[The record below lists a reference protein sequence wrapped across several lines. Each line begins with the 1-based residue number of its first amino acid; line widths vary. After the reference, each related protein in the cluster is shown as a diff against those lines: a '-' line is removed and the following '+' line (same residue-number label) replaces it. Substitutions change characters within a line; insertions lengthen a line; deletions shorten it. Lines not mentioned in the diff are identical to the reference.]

1 MSNVPSI
8 FAGRS
13 AGVGMSLGLPSH
25 LARATNSKALAA
37 ASHSG
42 GLVCLAAALANVI
55 ISGLTHQNDGYWL
68 TLVALLPMAALLYLL
83 SRNRTLALTV
93 AYLAIG
99 AACTYLYTVT
109 LLSLTPSYLDT
120 NLFVIAL
127 LVVAMT
133 LVGGVGSGALIAVL
147 WASLGFALAEA
158 AVCLA
163 AITAGREFKPD
174 AISLGAYLLMIAVLI
189 FDGAVRSGRGIPQ
202 STIHRAIREDQAMHI
217 RHELAL
223 ESAAELHDNT
233 ISELVTIANSTPGP
247 LRPAL
252 RERMEADLH
261 QLGRDRA
268 TDPPANGAEGL
279 SDVWLE
285 SELFAAVELVR
296 DEGLTVEV
304 SGKTAALGRLSEER
318 RRALGLAVRQ
328 CLMNVLRH
336 SGSAAAD
343 VAISAST
350 REISVLVVD
359 SGRGFVESE
368 TSVDR
373 LGLRHSV
380 HERIERV
387 GGSVTIWSSPDV
399 GTTVMLVVPCDSI
412 SAAEEGV
419 SL

>member
-1 MSNVPSI
+1 
-8 FAGRS
+8 
-13 AGVGMSLGLPSH
+13 MSLGLPSH

-55 ISGLTHQNDGYWL
+55 ISGLTHQDDGYWL

-109 LLSLTPSYLDT
+109 LLSLTPSYRDT

-133 LVGGVGSGALIAVL
+133 LVGGAGSGALIAVL

-189 FDGAVRSGRGIPQ
+189 FDGAIRSGRGVPQ

-223 ESAAELHDNT
+223 ESAA
-233 ISELVTIANSTPGP
+233 
-247 LRPAL
+247 
-252 RERMEADLH
+252 
-261 QLGRDRA
+261 
-268 TDPPANGAEGL
+268 
-279 SDVWLE
+279 
-285 SELFAAVELVR
+285 
-296 DEGLTVEV
+296 
-304 SGKTAALGRLSEER
+304 
-318 RRALGLAVRQ
+318 
-328 CLMNVLRH
+328 
-336 SGSAAAD
+336 
-343 VAISAST
+343 
-350 REISVLVVD
+350 
-359 SGRGFVESE
+359 
-368 TSVDR
+368 
-373 LGLRHSV
+373 
-380 HERIERV
+380 
-387 GGSVTIWSSPDV
+387 
-399 GTTVMLVVPCDSI
+399 
-412 SAAEEGV
+412 
-419 SL
+419 